1 MTMFY
6 YEVLCF
12 SCKKTFKA
20 YEGSLK
26 YKQAKERK
34 VKYFCCEECA
44 DKIRIEAILS
54 FMNRIN
60 RNF

>member
-1 MTMFY
+1 MFY
-6 YEVLCF
+6 YDVLCF
-12 SCKKTFKA
+12 SCKKTFRA

-26 YKQAKERK
+26 YKQAKESK

>member
-1 MTMFY
+1 MFR

-12 SCKKTFKA
+12 SCKKIFRV

-34 VKYFCCEECA
+34 VKYFCCEGCA
-44 DKIRIEAILS
+44 DKIRIEAILN
-54 FMNRIN
+54 FMSNINRI
-60 RNF
+60 

>member
-20 YEGSLK
+20 NEGSLK

-60 RNF
+60 RF